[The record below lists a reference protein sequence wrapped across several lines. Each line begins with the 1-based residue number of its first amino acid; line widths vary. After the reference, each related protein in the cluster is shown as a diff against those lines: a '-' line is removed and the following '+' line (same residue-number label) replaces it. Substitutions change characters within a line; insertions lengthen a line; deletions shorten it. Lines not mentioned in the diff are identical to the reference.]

1 MRRIGRYCLL
11 ALLGCVA
18 LCAAFPAPAYADGG
32 APNLAY
38 VAGSGS
44 GISVI
49 DIGQKKV
56 TSTFAL
62 GGDPRSVYLSLDGRF
77 LYVTQP
83 VLNQIS
89 VLAAKNGQLVCSAH
103 VPGNPTLLSYD
114 PQTNS
119 LFVAGNQ
126 AASVSNIDLSNCAVL
141 HTFQTNA
148 PVYGMAVV
156 NLASSTQNNQLWVS
170 NGNGVTV
177 FDTKTRSVLAKI
189 ALPGSARYLCVPNG
203 LWVYAS
209 TQQGGLYAIG
219 LSAPH
224 QILPLLSGGQFGTM
238 DFDEMTGQIYVP
250 DALHKQ
256 LDQITPPDPAATTAP
271 HEPTH
276 AYALA
281 AAPQSVAITSD
292 GQFGFVAL
300 STGQV
305 AMLDIPGRTVIQ
317 TINVGGNP
325 GFIITGL
332 YPPALGNTPQ
342 QASII
347 DTIAT
352 IAAYILV
359 AALVLVPVW
368 FVVRQNRKRKTE
380 HKQESIAEE

>member
-1 MRRIGRYCLL
+1 MRKIVCCVL
-11 ALLGCVA
+11 ALLGCI
-18 LCAAFPAPAYADGG
+18 LSCAAFPASAYADGG

-38 VAGSGS
+38 VAGSGP

-49 DIGQKKV
+49 DISQKKV
-56 TSTFAL
+56 TSTFPLA
-62 GGDPRSVYLSLDGRF
+62 GNPRSVYLSLDGRF

-83 VLNQIS
+83 ALNQVS
-89 VLAAKNGQLVCSAH
+89 VLAAKNGQLVCTAH
-103 VPGNPTLLSYD
+103 VAGNPSLLSYD

-119 LFVAGNQ
+119 LFAAGNQ
-126 AASVSNIDLSNCAVL
+126 ATSISDIDLSNCAVL
-141 HTFQTNA
+141 HTFQASA

-156 NLASSTQNNQLWVS
+156 NLASGTQNNQLWVS
-170 NGNGVTV
+170 NGNNVTV
-177 FDTKTRSVLAKI
+177 YDVKTGSKLATI

-203 LWVYAS
+203 LWVYVS
-209 TQQGGLYAIG
+209 TEQGSLYAIG
-219 LSAPH
+219 LSTH

-238 DFDEMTGQIYVP
+238 DFDETTGQLYVP
-250 DALHKQ
+250 DSLHKQ
-256 LDQITPPDPAATTAP
+256 LDQITPPDPTATTAP
-271 HEPTH
+271 REPAYT
-276 AYALA
+276 YALD

-305 AMLDIPGRTVIQ
+305 AMLDIPGRQVIQ
-317 TINVGGNP
+317 TITVGGNP

-359 AALVLVPVW
+359 AVLVLVPVW
-368 FVVRQNRKRKTE
+368 FVVRQNRKRK
-380 HKQESIAEE
+380 AEMQKE

>member
-1 MRRIGRYCLL
+1 MRRIVCCVL
-11 ALLGCVA
+11 ALLGCI
-18 LCAAFPAPAYADGG
+18 LTCAAFPASAYADGG

-38 VAGSGS
+38 VAGSGP
-44 GISVI
+44 GISII
-49 DIGQKKV
+49 DISQKKV
-56 TSTFAL
+56 TSTFPLA
-62 GGDPRSVYLSLDGRF
+62 GNPRSVYLSLDGRF

-83 VLNQIS
+83 ALNQVS
-89 VLAAKNGQLVCSAH
+89 VLAAKNGQLVCTAH
-103 VPGNPTLLSYD
+103 VAGNPSFLSYD

-126 AASVSNIDLSNCAVL
+126 AASISDIDLSNCAIL
-141 HTFQTNA
+141 HTFQTGA

-156 NLASSTQNNQLWVS
+156 NLASGTQNNQLWVS
-170 NGNGVTV
+170 NGNNVTV
-177 FDTKTRSVLAKI
+177 FDVKTGSQLATI

-203 LWVYAS
+203 LWVYVS
-209 TQQGGLYAIG
+209 TAQGSLYAIG
-219 LSAPH
+219 LSTH

-238 DFDEMTGQIYVP
+238 DFDETTGQLYVP
-250 DALHKQ
+250 DSLHKQ
-256 LDQITPPDPAATTAP
+256 LDQITPPDPTATTAP
-271 HEPTH
+271 HEP
-276 AYALA
+276 AYTYELD

-305 AMLDIPGRTVIQ
+305 AMLDIPGRQVIQ
-317 TINVGGNP
+317 SIAVGGNP

-368 FVVRQNRKRKTE
+368 FVVRQNRKRR
-380 HKQESIAEE
+380 AEMQKE